1 MKKLLILLF
10 SAMIS
15 FNSYGEWIEVT
26 ENITLENIYYVDIDT
41 IKESGGYVYW
51 YQMNNYTKPDKWG
64 DMSSIFYVQGD
75 CGVNRFKLLSGIFYQ
90 QPIGISESSR
100 ETIKNPEWNYT
111 FPGQVNADLLDYVC
125 DYVK

>member
-1 MKKLLILLF
+1 MKKLIILLF
-10 SAMIS
+10 SFLIS

-26 ENITLENIYYVDIDT
+26 GNITLENIYYVDIDT

-51 YQMNNYTKPDKWG
+51 YQMNNYTKPNKWG

-75 CGVNRFKLLSGIFYQ
+75 CGVNRSRLLSGIFYQ

-100 ETIKNPEWNYT
+100 ETRKNPRMGLYCSWT
-111 FPGQVNADLLDYVC
+111 G
-125 DYVK
+125 

>member
-1 MKKLLILLF
+1 MKKLLVLLF
-10 SAMIS
+10 SLMIQ
-15 FNSYGEWIEVT
+15 FNSYGEWIKVT

-51 YQMNNYTKPDKWG
+51 YQMNNYTKPNKWG

-75 CGVNRFKLLSGIFYQ
+75 CGVNRSRLLSGIFYQ

-100 ETIKNPEWNYT
+100 ETRKNPRMGLYFSWT
-111 FPGQVNADLLDYVC
+111 G
-125 DYVK
+125 

>member
-1 MKKLLILLF
+1 MKKLLMLIFSLL
-10 SAMIS
+10 IS
-15 FNSYGEWIEVT
+15 FNSYGEWTKVT
-26 ENITLENIYYVDIDT
+26 SGKSNGEIYYVDIDT

-75 CGVNRFKLLSGIFYQ
+75 CGVNRSRLLSGIFYQ

-100 ETIKNPEWNYT
+100 ETIKNPEWNYN
-111 FPGQVNADLLDYVC
+111 FPGQVNTDLLDYVC
-125 DYVK
+125 DYLK